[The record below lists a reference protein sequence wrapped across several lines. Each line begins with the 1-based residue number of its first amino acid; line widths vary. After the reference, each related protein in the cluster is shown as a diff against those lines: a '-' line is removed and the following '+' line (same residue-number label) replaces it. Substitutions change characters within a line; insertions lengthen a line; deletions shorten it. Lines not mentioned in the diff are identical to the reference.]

1 MARDA
6 TQLRDL
12 ALEQWSALAR
22 CRTGAWPFES
32 SDHCCNLLALHVDR
46 LRRQGTP
53 SPKGS
58 MKNYFTGVE
67 FPELVEEQK
76 PETEKPKQ
84 KYTDRGPDTVEALRI
99 EAGEFNRLTL
109 NILNAV
115 RSGESE
121 LARASAPIST
131 TGWHRKSRRSLTT
144 STPSH
149 VTSSG
154 SSFHF

>member
-1 MARDA
+1 
-6 TQLRDL
+6 
-12 ALEQWSALAR
+12 
-22 CRTGAWPFES
+22 
-32 SDHCCNLLALHVDR
+32 
-46 LRRQGTP
+46 
-53 SPKGS
+53 

-67 FPELVEEQK
+67 FPELVEEPK

-121 LARASAPIST
+121 LARATALSSPLMEVL
-131 TGWHRKSRRSLTT
+131 SRLHQS
-144 STPSH
+144 PSRQR
-149 VTSSG
+149 VVDLLLIIRTDLNNRVAQEVEKILDSEYTFSRDQQRFQFPLLRG
-154 SSFHF
+154 MYRGV